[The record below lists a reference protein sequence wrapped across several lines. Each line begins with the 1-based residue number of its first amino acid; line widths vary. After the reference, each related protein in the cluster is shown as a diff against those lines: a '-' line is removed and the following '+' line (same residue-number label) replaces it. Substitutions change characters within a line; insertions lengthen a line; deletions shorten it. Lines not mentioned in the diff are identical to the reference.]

1 MDESSSYIQHYKD
14 LCERFQSSEEVY
26 KSSSEEVRAKVTSL
40 ANNNQ
45 QYKYKIYLELNP
57 NLVVSPFI
65 ENQHKL
71 SRDIIRFRL
80 GSHMLP
86 IETGRWTRTVREE
99 RICRECNVLGDEK
112 HALFHCQSICRD
124 NLVLPNTLNTIW
136 ESDDVF
142 ALFEK
147 MKEKE
152 MLG

>member
-1 MDESSSYIQHYKD
+1 M
-14 LCERFQSSEEVY
+14 
-26 KSSSEEVRAKVTSL
+26 TSL
-40 ANNNQ
+40 ANNN

-71 SRDIIRFRL
+71 SRDVIRFRL